1 MQKIKDIYIH
11 LNGKFVERTDI
22 IKGMLTS
29 LIAGQ
34 HMLLIGPPGTAKSE
48 LVGELAKCIN
58 GGNYFH
64 WLLSQF
70 STPDELFGPV
80 SLQKLEQGVYERV
93 TQNKLPEAHIAFADE
108 IFKANSAILNN
119 LLTIINERL
128 FHNNGQP
135 VKVPLVTLFG
145 ASNEYPEEENLEA
158 LFDRFILRYE
168 IKPISEDNST
178 AAPELTIDELKQ
190 IQVDAS
196 KLIVDKNIFELYTQL
211 KVELEE
217 EGVNPSDRRWKQSI
231 KVVKAA
237 AAMRGANSV
246 DPKDLNILKHILW
259 MEPEQIKTV
268 ASIVAKHTVD
278 KFTEMVEKLM
288 SEAEEIA
295 HNALQAASTE
305 AGTEANKKLKGLAA
319 EMKDIRKQFPSK
331 ENEIDTKVGVIKQKN
346 QAVLNTC
353 LGLE

>member
-1 MQKIKDIYIH
+1 MMQD
-11 LNGKFVERTDI
+11 
-22 IKGMLTS
+22 S
-29 LIAGQ
+29 
-34 HMLLIGPPGTAKSE
+34 P
-48 LVGELAKCIN
+48 
-58 GGNYFH
+58 
-64 WLLSQF
+64 
-70 STPDELFGPV
+70 
-80 SLQKLEQGVYERV
+80 
-93 TQNKLPEAHIAFADE
+93 
-108 IFKANSAILNN
+108 
-119 LLTIINERL
+119 
-128 FHNNGQP
+128 
-135 VKVPLVTLFG
+135 
-145 ASNEYPEEENLEA
+145 
-158 LFDRFILRYE
+158 
-168 IKPISEDNST
+168 NST